1 MGFCYF
7 NTVAIAAK
15 QLQLKVIWRNI
26 IRHNGILKFV
36 LSQVPSMR
44 RILVVDWAIHHGNG
58 TQKVSE
64 WVRARR
70 VPSCTSVHV
79 DLINATSYDSNK
91 L

>member
-36 LSQVPSMR
+36 LYQVPSMR

-58 TQKVSE
+58 TQKVSGCA
-64 WVRARR
+64 RAGS
-70 VPSCTSVHV
+70 PPVHV

>member
-26 IRHNGILKFV
+26 IRHNGILKYV

-58 TQKVSE
+58 TQKVSGC
-64 WVRARR
+64 AR
-70 VPSCTSVHV
+70 PHAQGP
-79 DLINATSYDSNK
+79 LLYM
-91 L
+91 